1 MGQLKV
7 ASRYAKSL
15 LSLAKEKGLTQE
27 VKADV
32 ALIAKTIDA
41 SRDLR
46 ALLNSPV
53 IREDKKNSIL
63 KEIFASQINDLTFR
77 FFKLLTEK
85 GRESAIEA
93 VCDAYT
99 LAYRELNNILQVRII
114 SASKLEESTK
124 AEIISKLGD
133 SYKTLE
139 IVEEINPELIGGFI
153 VKIGDKQIDAS
164 VLGSFNKLKKEFKH
178 NPFVANF

>member
-32 ALIAKTIDA
+32 ALIGKTIDA
-41 SRDLR
+41 SKDLR
-46 ALLNSPV
+46 LLLNSPV

-63 KEIFASQINDLTFR
+63 KEIFASQINELTLKFIN
-77 FFKLLTEK
+77 LLTEK
-85 GRESAIEA
+85 GRESTIEA
-93 VCDAYT
+93 ICDAYT
-99 LAYRELNNILQVRII
+99 ALYRDHNNILQVRII
-114 SASKLEESTK
+114 SAVKLEEATK
-124 AEIISKLGD
+124 NEIISKLSD
-133 SYKTLE
+133 ADKTLE
-139 IVEEINPELIGGFI
+139 VVEEINPELIGGFI

-164 VLGSFNKLKKEFKH
+164 VLGSFNKLKKEFKN